1 MSRFADGLK
10 SLESSQGRALI
21 GLAILATAR
30 EHNQQYDWTMNEPI
44 ALKDGLAPAVIDVVR
59 HQRPLTGLG
68 EKEAT
73 LIQFVRELFQ
83 QHYVTAAT
91 YARAKRVFGQRDLSD
106 FVVGPIAQ
114 HARDACMLTAFD
126 QRLPAGQ
133 KPLLPVTEGDA
144 AVDRADAD
152 FRRVAWRRV

>member
-1 MSRFADGLK
+1 MSRFADGIK
-10 SLESSQGRALI
+10 SLESSQGRAMI

-44 ALKDGLAPAVIDVVR
+44 ALKDGLSPAVIDVVR
-59 HQRPLTGLG
+59 HRRPLTGVG

-91 YARAKRVFGQRDLSD
+91 YARAKKVFGQRDLSD
-106 FVVGPIAQ
+106 FVVGVISQ
-114 HARDACMLTAFD
+114 HARDAGMLIAFD

-133 KPLLPVTEGDA
+133 KPLLPVP
-144 AVDRADAD
+144 
-152 FRRVAWRRV
+152 

>member
-1 MSRFADGLK
+1 M
-10 SLESSQGRALI
+10 

-44 ALKDGLAPAVIDVVR
+44 AVKDGLSPAVIDVVR
-59 HQRPLTGLG
+59 HRRPLTGLG

-91 YARAKRVFGQRDLSD
+91 YARAKKVFGQRDLSD
-106 FVVGPIAQ
+106 FVVGLIAQ
-114 HARDACMLTAFD
+114 HARDAGMLSAFD

-133 KPLLPVTEGDA
+133 KPLLPVP
-144 AVDRADAD
+144 
-152 FRRVAWRRV
+152 